1 MIVRAFALFAVVAGM
16 AATAA
21 WGQSY
26 PARPINLVVPFGSGS
41 GTDQAARALAQAIPA
56 ELNGATVIV
65 INKPG
70 ADGIIA
76 AEYVAHATPDGY
88 TVFMTTNTTQAAN
101 PSLHKK
107 LPYDPVA
114 DFAPITA
121 LGKGSMVLVVNTASA
136 ITSMQEFMATA
147 KSKSLTFGAGNS
159 SSRVA
164 AEMFKQM
171 TGSDLTFVAYKSNP
185 AALTDLLGGQI
196 DLMFADTATAQA
208 QIQGGKLRALAYTGA
223 KRTSAFASLP
233 TIDEAGVKGYES
245 SYWIAVYAPR
255 GTPPDIVRQLNAAFI
270 KGVHTDAVKLQFA
283 RAVLDIYTTS
293 PAELAEF
300 QQAEIEKWGRVI
312 KGAGIQPE

>member
-1 MIVRAFALFAVVAGM
+1 MK
-16 AATAA
+16 
-21 WGQSY
+21 
-26 PARPINLVVPFGSGS
+26 
-41 GTDQAARALAQAIPA
+41 A
-56 ELNGATVIV
+56 ELSRQFPGMEFQVLGV
-65 INKPG
+65 KPK
-70 ADGIIA
+70 
-76 AEYVAHATPDGY
+76 EEEVQVKAHHR
-88 TVFMTTNTTQAAN
+88 NN
-101 PSLHKK
+101 PK
-107 LPYDPVA
+107 PA
-114 DFAPITA
+114 
-121 LGKGSMVLVVNTASA
+121 SM
-136 ITSMQEFMATA
+136 
-147 KSKSLTFGAGNS
+147 
-159 SSRVA
+159 